1 MNEIIEIFKENAETI
16 ILSIIAIVNSILN
29 IKNNIQ
35 LNNTQEKKQIK
46 IAKQLKKLN
55 KNNLKK

>member
-35 LNNTQEKKQIK
+35 LNNTQEKSK
-46 IAKQLKKLN
+46 LKLLN
-55 KNNLKK
+55 N